1 MSDDIVDRLRERAD
15 RATES
20 PMMSAVRD
28 TLEWEAA
35 DEIVFLRDDIK
46 QLMNSDKKH
55 DDPAMKLV
63 VHWMMNRGY
72 ATGHGDSLT
81 DLLNELD
88 WQAQERGRLMMAKEL
103 TGGKISNPDQRRK
116 DAIRRAKN
124 L

>member
-63 VHWMMNRGY
+63 VHWMMNRSY
-72 ATGHGDSLT
+72 ATGHGDSIT

-88 WQAQERGRLMMAKEL
+88 WQAQERGRVSQWKKEAEDRARAVLAK
-103 TGGKISNPDQRRK
+103 
-116 DAIRRAKN
+116 AKRGTP
-124 L
+124 